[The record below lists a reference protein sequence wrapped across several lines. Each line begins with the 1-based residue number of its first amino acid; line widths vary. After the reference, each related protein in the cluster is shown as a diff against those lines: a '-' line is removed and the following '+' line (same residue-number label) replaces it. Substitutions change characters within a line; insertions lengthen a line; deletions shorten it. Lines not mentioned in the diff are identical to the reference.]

1 MKLLKMRIRR
11 TNEEGHTHYEY
22 PQSYDAHKVAFGPIY
37 ESGLP
42 EIAKEAQDRDAD
54 DEFIIIG
61 VKEAD
66 LAQFL
71 KSNTEVKSGHTFTT
85 VELTKEEAVA
95 LGGRWTKQTEKMD
108 DKIILPI
115 VAKVARGEKLSQK
128 EKDALDPNHK
138 EPGITKTKSF
148 AEDLDEYLKIK

>member
-1 MKLLKMRIRR
+1 MRIRR
-11 TNEEGHTHYEY
+11 SNDGGSTHYDY
-22 PQSYDAHKVAFGPIY
+22 PPSYDAYKIAFGPIY

-61 VKEAD
+61 VKDED
-66 LAQFL
+66 LNQFL
-71 KSNTEVKSGHTFTT
+71 QSNKEEKSGHIFTT
-85 VELTKEEAVA
+85 VEITKEEAVVY
-95 LGGRWTKQTEKMD
+95 GERWTKQSEKLD

-115 VAKVARGEKLSQK
+115 VAKVARGEKLTQK

-148 AEDLDEYLKIK
+148 TEDLDEYLK

>member
-11 TNEEGHTHYEY
+11 TSEEGHTHYEY

-61 VKEAD
+61 VKDSD

-71 KSNTEVKSGHTFTT
+71 QSNTEVKFGHTFTT
-85 VELTKEEAVA
+85 VALTKEETIA
-95 LGGRWTKQTEKMD
+95 LGERWTKQTEKMD

-115 VAKVARGEKLSQK
+115 VAKVARGEKLTQK
-128 EKDALDPNHK
+128 EKDALNPDHK

-148 AEDLDEYLKIK
+148 TEDLEAHLKIK